1 MPKTLNF
8 SEAGIFRN
16 LELITAKLVKFA
28 VSGFNIGGSNFR
40 ENNVSFDFVWKYE
53 EKGKFI

>member
-1 MPKTLNF
+1 LKFPPNIA
-8 SEAGIFRN
+8 AGLRS
-16 LELITAKLVKFA
+16 LKITEMRQDFA
-28 VSGFNIGGSNFR
+28 VSGFHIGGSNFR